1 MRRFA
6 AVAPAGGRSF
16 AAGFCAEGLFSPG
29 VLRRKI
35 FAADGSRGG
44 SCGFRS
50 YRLSKSGACVG
61 RFASTLPHGTAPP
74 GLRACRDACSGFDAP
89 RSVHRGPCI
98 GAMPAGSCV
107 GRFASTLR
115 TGRPPLPGL
124 RVCRDACSGFGAPR
138 GPCIGARA
146 SRTVHRSY
154 AGRFLRRSVRVDASA
169 RDGRIRCPARSVHR
183 GACIENRASELCR
196 QVLAS
201 VGSRRRFRT
210 GRPPGLRAC
219 RDACSGFGAPRG
231 PCIGARASRTVHRSY
246 TGRFLRR
253 SVRVDASARDGP
265 PPDFVRAG
273 MRVPD
278 SGVPGCVFRIRCP
291 ARSVNRGPCIGG
303 RAVQPVF
310 RGRAVRIGCLPPR
323 CGGGMRRSA
332 PSLSDAGRD
341 RSMTRETAETQRTER
356 AVARNGRIRFGD
368 GAVRFAV
375 GRMGPKRARLRLG
388 RSEYGACRS

>member
-1 MRRFA
+1 MRFSQL
-6 AVAPAGGRSF
+6 PAFEVRR
-16 AAGFCAEGLFSPG
+16 
-29 VLRRKI
+29 LRRSVRVD
-35 FAADGSRGG
+35 ASARDG
-44 SCGFRS
+44 
-50 YRLSKSGACVG
+50 
-61 RFASTLPHGTAPP
+61 PP
-74 GLRACRDACSGFDAP
+74 RT
-89 RSVHRGPCI
+89 
-98 GAMPAGSCV
+98 SCV
-107 GRFASTLR
+107 
-115 TGRPPLPGL
+115 PGCVF
-124 RVCRDACSGFGAPR
+124 RIRCPEV
-138 GPCIGARA
+138 RA

-154 AGRFLRRSVRVDASA
+154 AGRFLRRSVRVDASHGTA
-169 RDGRIRCPARSVHR
+169 SPPRTSCVPGCVRASGRVHRGPCIGAMPAGSCVGRFASTLPHGTASPPRTSCVPGCVFRIRCPARSVHR

-265 PPDFVRAG
+265 PRSCVGRFASTLPHGTAPPRT
-273 MRVPD
+273 
-278 SGVPGCVFRIRCP
+278 SCVPGCVFRIRCP

>member
-16 AAGFCAEGLFSPG
+16 AAGVCAEGLFSPG
-29 VLRRKI
+29 FLRRTVLAAGRAV
-35 FAADGSRGG
+35 FAAT
-44 SCGFRS
+44 GFRS
-50 YRLSKSGACVG
+50 PAPASVG
-61 RFASTLPHGTAPP
+61 SRRRFRTGRPPP

-107 GRFASTLR
+107 GRFASTLPHGTAPPR
-115 TGRPPLPGL
+115 TSCVPGCVFRIRCPEVRASGR
-124 RVCRDACSGFGAPR
+124 VHR
-138 GPCIGARA
+138 GPCIGAMPA
-146 SRTVHRSY
+146 GSCV
-154 AGRFLRRSVRVDASA
+154 GRFASTLPHGTA
-169 RDGRIRCPARSVHR
+169 PP
-183 GACIENRASELCR
+183 
-196 QVLAS
+196 
-201 VGSRRRFRT
+201 RT
-210 GRPPGLRAC
+210 SC
-219 RDACSGFGAPRG
+219 
-231 PCIGARASRTVHRSY
+231 
-246 TGRFLRR
+246 
-253 SVRVDASARDGP
+253 
-265 PPDFVRAG
+265 
-273 MRVPD
+273 
-278 SGVPGCVFRIRCP
+278 VPGCVFRIRCP

-375 GRMGPKRARLRLG
+375 GRMGPAG
-388 RSEYGACRS
+388 RSAVSTGGGVRTAGQPVRRAEGRIRSGNGKTRTRHGAAPGASRSGVRVRQTSGGGRRTSVSPTGKTERKRIWGRAAGAWS

>member
-1 MRRFA
+1 MRVPDSMPRGPCIEDRASELCRQVLASVGSRRRFA
-6 AVAPAGGRSF
+6 RDGLPSPDFVCAGMRVPDSVPREVRASGR
-16 AAGFCAEGLFSPG
+16 
-29 VLRRKI
+29 
-35 FAADGSRGG
+35 
-44 SCGFRS
+44 
-50 YRLSKSGACVG
+50 
-61 RFASTLPHGTAPP
+61 
-74 GLRACRDACSGFDAP
+74 
-89 RSVHRGPCI
+89 VHRGPCI

-107 GRFASTLR
+107 GRFASTLPH
-115 TGRPPLPGL
+115 G
-124 RVCRDACSGFGAPR
+124 VF
-138 GPCIGARA
+138 
-146 SRTVHRSY
+146 
-154 AGRFLRRSVRVDASA
+154 
-169 RDGRIRCPARSVHR
+169 RIRCPARSVHR

-278 SGVPGCVFRIRCP
+278 SAPPRTSCVPGCVFRIRCP

>member
-74 GLRACRDACSGFDAP
+74 GLRACRDACSGFGAP
-89 RSVHRGPCI
+89 RSVH
-98 GAMPAGSCV
+98 
-107 GRFASTLR
+107 
-115 TGRPPLPGL
+115 
-124 RVCRDACSGFGAPR
+124 
-138 GPCIGARA
+138 
-146 SRTVHRSY
+146 
-154 AGRFLRRSVRVDASA
+154 
-169 RDGRIRCPARSVHR
+169 
-183 GACIENRASELCR
+183 
-196 QVLAS
+196 
-201 VGSRRRFRT
+201 
-210 GRPPGLRAC
+210 
-219 RDACSGFGAPRG
+219 
-231 PCIGARASRTVHRSY
+231 
-246 TGRFLRR
+246 
-253 SVRVDASARDGP
+253 
-265 PPDFVRAG
+265 
-273 MRVPD
+273 
-278 SGVPGCVFRIRCP
+278 
-291 ARSVNRGPCIGG
+291 RGPCIGG

-375 GRMGPKRARLRLG
+375 GRMGPAG
-388 RSEYGACRS
+388 RSAVSTGGGVRTAGQPVRRAEGRIRSGNGKTRTRHGAAPGASRSGVRVRQTSGGGKTDVRLPDRKNGAETNMGRAAGAWS

>member
-1 MRRFA
+1 
-6 AVAPAGGRSF
+6 
-16 AAGFCAEGLFSPG
+16 
-29 VLRRKI
+29 
-35 FAADGSRGG
+35 
-44 SCGFRS
+44 
-50 YRLSKSGACVG
+50 
-61 RFASTLPHGTAPP
+61 
-74 GLRACRDACSGFDAP
+74 
-89 RSVHRGPCI
+89 
-98 GAMPAGSCV
+98 MPAGSCV

-124 RVCRDACSGFGAPR
+124 RVCRDACSGFVAPR
-138 GPCIGARA
+138 GPCIEARV

-154 AGRFLRRSVRVDASA
+154 AD
-169 RDGRIRCPARSVHR
+169 
-183 GACIENRASELCR
+183 
-196 QVLAS
+196 
-201 VGSRRRFRT
+201 
-210 GRPPGLRAC
+210 
-219 RDACSGFGAPRG
+219 
-231 PCIGARASRTVHRSY
+231 
-246 TGRFLRR
+246 RFLRR

-265 PPDFVRAG
+265 PRT
-273 MRVPD
+273 
-278 SGVPGCVFRIRCP
+278 SCVPGCVFRIRCP

-375 GRMGPKRARLRLG
+375 GRMGPAG
-388 RSEYGACRS
+388 RSAVSTGGGVRTAGQPVRRAEGRIRSGNGKTRTRHGAAPGASRSGVRVRQTSGGGKTDVRLPDRKNGAETNMGPGGWRMVLK

>member
-1 MRRFA
+1 
-6 AVAPAGGRSF
+6 
-16 AAGFCAEGLFSPG
+16 
-29 VLRRKI
+29 
-35 FAADGSRGG
+35 
-44 SCGFRS
+44 
-50 YRLSKSGACVG
+50 
-61 RFASTLPHGTAPP
+61 
-74 GLRACRDACSGFDAP
+74 
-89 RSVHRGPCI
+89 
-98 GAMPAGSCV
+98 MPAGSCV

-124 RVCRDACSGFGAPR
+124 RVCRDACSGFDAPR
-138 GPCIGARA
+138 GPCIEARV

-154 AGRFLRRSVRVDASA
+154 ADRFLRRSVRVDASA
-169 RDGRIRCPARSVHR
+169 WDG
-183 GACIENRASELCR
+183 
-196 QVLAS
+196 
-201 VGSRRRFRT
+201 
-210 GRPPGLRAC
+210 
-219 RDACSGFGAPRG
+219 
-231 PCIGARASRTVHRSY
+231 
-246 TGRFLRR
+246 
-253 SVRVDASARDGP
+253 

-278 SGVPGCVFRIRCP
+278 SVPREVRASGRVHRGPCIGAIPAGSCVGRFASTLPHGTAPPRTSCVPGCVFRIRCP
-291 ARSVNRGPCIGG
+291 ARSVHRGPCIGG

>member
-89 RSVHRGPCI
+89 RGPCI
-98 GAMPAGSCV
+98 EA
-107 GRFASTLR
+107 
-115 TGRPPLPGL
+115 
-124 RVCRDACSGFGAPR
+124 RV
-138 GPCIGARA
+138 

-154 AGRFLRRSVRVDASA
+154 AD
-169 RDGRIRCPARSVHR
+169 
-183 GACIENRASELCR
+183 
-196 QVLAS
+196 
-201 VGSRRRFRT
+201 
-210 GRPPGLRAC
+210 
-219 RDACSGFGAPRG
+219 
-231 PCIGARASRTVHRSY
+231 
-246 TGRFLRR
+246 RFLRR

-265 PPDFVRAG
+265 PDFVRAG

-278 SGVPGCVFRIRCP
+278 SVPREVRASGRVHRGPCIGAIPAGSCVGRFASTLPHGTAPPRTSCVPGCVFRIRCP

>member
-16 AAGFCAEGLFSPG
+16 AAGVCAEGLFSPG
-29 VLRRKI
+29 FLRRTVLAAGRAV
-35 FAADGSRGG
+35 FAAT
-44 SCGFRS
+44 GFRS
-50 YRLSKSGACVG
+50 PAPASVG
-61 RFASTLPHGTAPP
+61 SRRRFRTGRPPP
-74 GLRACRDACSGFDAP
+74 GLRACRDACSGF
-89 RSVHRGPCI
+89 
-98 GAMPAGSCV
+98 
-107 GRFASTLR
+107 
-115 TGRPPLPGL
+115 
-124 RVCRDACSGFGAPR
+124 GAP
-138 GPCIGARA
+138 
-146 SRTVHRSY
+146 
-154 AGRFLRRSVRVDASA
+154 
-169 RDGRIRCPARSVHR
+169 RSVHR
-183 GACIENRASELCR
+183 GACIEDRASELCR

-210 GRPPGLRAC
+210 GRPP
-219 RDACSGFGAPRG
+219 PRTS
-231 PCIGARASRTVHRSY
+231 C
-246 TGRFLRR
+246 
-253 SVRVDASARDGP
+253 
-265 PPDFVRAG
+265 
-273 MRVPD
+273 
-278 SGVPGCVFRIRCP
+278 VPGCVFRIRCP

-375 GRMGPKRARLRLG
+375 GRMGPAG
-388 RSEYGACRS
+388 RSAVSTGGGVRTAGQPVRRAEGRIRSGNGKTRTRHGAAPGASRSGVRVRQTSGGGRRTSVSPTGKTERKRIWGRAAGAWS

>member
-29 VLRRKI
+29 FLRRTVLAAGRAV
-35 FAADGSRGG
+35 FAAT
-44 SCGFRS
+44 GFRS
-50 YRLSKSGACVG
+50 
-61 RFASTLPHGTAPP
+61 PAP
-74 GLRACRDACSGFDAP
+74 
-89 RSVHRGPCI
+89 
-98 GAMPAGSCV
+98 
-107 GRFASTLR
+107 
-115 TGRPPLPGL
+115 
-124 RVCRDACSGFGAPR
+124 
-138 GPCIGARA
+138 
-146 SRTVHRSY
+146 
-154 AGRFLRRSVRVDASA
+154 
-169 RDGRIRCPARSVHR
+169 
-183 GACIENRASELCR
+183 
-196 QVLAS
+196 AS

-219 RDACSGFGAPRG
+219 RDACSGFGAPR
-231 PCIGARASRTVHRSY
+231 SVHR
-246 TGRFLRR
+246 G
-253 SVRVDASARDGP
+253 A
-265 PPDFVRAG
+265 
-273 MRVPD
+273 
-278 SGVPGCVFRIRCP
+278 
-291 ARSVNRGPCIGG
+291 CIGG

-375 GRMGPKRARLRLG
+375 GRMGPAG
-388 RSEYGACRS
+388 RSAVSTGGGVRTAGQPVRRAEGRIRSGNGKTRTRHGAAPGASRSGVRVRQTSGGGRRTSVSPTGKTERKRIWGRAAGAWS